1 MVNTLKTNAQ
11 ITVYGIPNCDTT
23 QKAIT
28 WLKKRKINFVFHNY
42 REAGITA
49 GKLNEWSRL
58 AGWGKIFNKKSATW
72 RSLTPRQQAMVT
84 SQKAGVQVMLTH
96 HSIIKRPV
104 IEYNNKIIAGYNE
117 ALYEHEFR

>member
-11 ITVYGIPNCDTT
+11 MIVYGIPNCDTT
-23 QKAIT
+23 QKAIA
-28 WLKKRKINFVFHNY
+28 WLKKQEINFVFHNY

-49 GKLNEWSRL
+49 AKLNEWSRM
-58 AGWGKIFNKKSATW
+58 AGWEKILNKKSTTW
-72 RSLTPRQQAMVT
+72 RSLTPGQQATVT
-84 SQKAGVQVMLTH
+84 SQKAAVEIMLTH

-117 ALYEHEFR
+117 ALYVQEFR